1 MKKILTLIWIL
12 LSTCVINGQQTVD
25 YILKARAFI
34 EASKP
39 DQAINLLTGAINAT
53 KESSLYLERAEAYIL
68 KGDYSGAIADF
79 NEADKLTPSYGEYG
93 LARIYALK
101 GDAATALYHLG
112 LNLNSKYKK
121 GEKEVMLDPAF
132 STIENR
138 QEWRQ
143 FWKKEWY
150 STTEKGISEIEYYA
164 SAGKIDE
171 SKAVLA
177 ELKKSTENN
186 DDIVYAEALVNLASG
201 KYQEIMKAVGELNT
215 LNPGNEK
222 CLRILA
228 KAQTGASDPAGASTT
243 YSQLLNSGVADAGL
257 LLLRADCYRK
267 TGENEKALEDIRKYV
282 EIYPENA
289 AALSLAGKVE
299 ANSGDNLKALEYFSK
314 NLKLHPNDPECYID
328 RADSYFISK
337 TWDLA
342 INDYSMSLDLKPSN
356 SDVWLNKGIALLNSG
371 KVEDACHD
379 FRISFRLGNKRVTDY
394 ISRNCIK

>member
-12 LSTCVINGQQTVD
+12 LSACVINGQQTVD

-53 KESSLYLERAEAYIL
+53 KESSLYLERAEAHIL

-79 NEADKLTPSYGEYG
+79 NEADKLTPSCGEYG

-150 STTEKGISEIEYYA
+150 STTEKGISEIEYYT

-171 SKAVLA
+171 SKAVLS

-186 DDIVYAEALVNLASG
+186 DDIVYAEALVNLSSG
-201 KYQEIMKAVGELNT
+201 KYQEITKAIGELNT

-222 CLRILA
+222 YLRILA
-228 KAQTGASDPAGASTT
+228 KAQTGVSDRSE
-243 YSQLLNSGVADAGL
+243 GV
-257 LLLRADCYRK
+257 
-267 TGENEKALEDIRKYV
+267 V
-282 EIYPENA
+282 
-289 AALSLAGKVE
+289 
-299 ANSGDNLKALEYFSK
+299 
-314 NLKLHPNDPECYID
+314 
-328 RADSYFISK
+328 
-337 TWDLA
+337 
-342 INDYSMSLDLKPSN
+342 
-356 SDVWLNKGIALLNSG
+356 
-371 KVEDACHD
+371 
-379 FRISFRLGNKRVTDY
+379 
-394 ISRNCIK
+394 